1 MRHLSGITRT
11 AFAFATGASTRVL
24 LSAVEQPLPA
34 TRTGGQVL
42 WRLTVAVS
50 CAALPG
56 RATSDRLLELSSGK
70 MVS

>member
-1 MRHLSGITRT
+1 MTHLSGITRT
-11 AFAFATGASTRVL
+11 AFASATGASTRVL

-50 CAALPG
+50 WRGVAGQGNVRSPVG
-56 RATSDRLLELSSGK
+56 IE
-70 MVS
+70 